1 MNYYNFN
8 EFTFCL
14 NEFQPELNKKSFI
27 ITDTN
32 RQVSLGP
39 LPCTD
44 SRLRPDLRLYE
55 NGQIELASFEKNRLE
70 EKQRETRHKMESGEI
85 ESFKPNWFDRK
96 YHSVVNGEETWLFNQ
111 KYWNREFSKCPN
123 IY

>member
-1 MNYYNFN
+1 
-8 EFTFCL
+8 
-14 NEFQPELNKKSFI
+14 
-27 ITDTN
+27 
-32 RQVSLGP
+32 
-39 LPCTD
+39 
-44 SRLRPDLRLYE
+44 LYE